1 MIAANDNSIFID
13 TDQRIHI
20 LIWEVTRNSTSNRH
34 HFHAGKVG
42 NWTRRKTGNLLPLQ
56 LPKKMLQEEDL
67 DSMDLR
73 SQGPMTR
80 SGERN
85 DEKTKSTAID
95 AFVSKLSATKLGY
108 YNDRYL
114 PIILQS
120 LHREMRK
127 QPIINRGIAENTH
140 MSTLP
145 ASSVLIPLQVIT
157 PEFNV

>member
-1 MIAANDNSIFID
+1 MTTPSSLIQIRGFKFSSGRSQEIPLPID
-13 TDQRIHI
+13 TTFMQEKSGIGPD
-20 LIWEVTRNSTSNRH
+20 
-34 HFHAGKVG
+34 GK
-42 NWTRRKTGNLLPLQ
+42 NLLLLPLQ

-80 SGERN
+80 LGERN

-127 QPIINRGIAENTH
+127 QPIINRGRAENTH